1 MAENQTTVLE
11 AILEEVATDLYNKW
25 VVAMP
30 DSEKGEEAFRALAA
44 NSHETTVF
52 VIQNFMNKFNAAAE
66 ELKGS
71 ND

>member
-1 MAENQTTVLE
+1 MAENQVTVLE
-11 AILEEVATDLYNKW
+11 SILEEVATDLYNKW

-30 DSEKGEEAFRALAA
+30 DHEKGEEAFRALAK

-66 ELKGS
+66 ELK
-71 ND
+71 DK

>member
-11 AILEEVATDLYNKW
+11 AILEEVTTDLYNKW

-30 DSEKGEEAFRALAA
+30 DSEKGEEAFRALAKNA
-44 NSHETTVF
+44 HETTVF

-66 ELKGS
+66 ELK
-71 ND
+71 DK